1 MMIKPSEIARY
12 LTEDPDIFM
21 ELDSLDVGPMDANMT
36 SAEIEQQAREE
47 TPDDADQQEVD
58 ELSLQKEIEQQEQ
71 EKKRDILQPQI
82 DTIDKSLGN
91 IRTGFQQNLRDT
103 GHREQNIEDLGQE
116 IADLD
121 VALNMFSKQA
131 GI

>member
-103 GHREQNIEDLGQE
+103 GHREQNIEDL
-116 IADLD
+116 A
-121 VALNMFSKQA
+121 KK
-131 GI
+131 